1 MDRHNRITYLVVLI
15 AVVASLAAATGIL
28 SFEGPGP
35 FTITSIRGEQVEI
48 YGRGIYQ
55 HMSAEVAPQGI
66 AQDYVTLFV
75 GVPVLLIALFWA
87 RKGSLQGRFLL
98 AGVLGYFLVTYLFYL
113 AMGMYNVLFLAYA
126 FLLGSTFFA
135 FLLTMLSFDV
145 RKLSPLFSRK
155 APMKLAGGFL
165 LFNTAAIALMWLG
178 IVLPPLLSG
187 AVYPKELEH
196 YTTLIVQGFDLGLL
210 LPISGVC
217 GALMIKKASF
227 GYLAGPV
234 YLIFLSLLMLALT
247 AKIIAMGMLGYEI
260 IPAIF
265 IIPTF
270 AAMAIG
276 CSVFL
281 LKGMKDPDSA

>member
-1 MDRHNRITYLVVLI
+1 MERQKTIAILALLITL
-15 AVVASLAAATGIL
+15 AASLAAATGIF
-28 SFEGPGP
+28 SSEGPGP
-35 FTITSIRGEQVEI
+35 FTITSIRGEQVDI
-48 YGRGIYQ
+48 YGRGIYR

-66 AQDYVTLFV
+66 AQDYVTLFI
-75 GVPVLLIALFWA
+75 GVPLLVLSIFWA
-87 RKGSLQGRFLL
+87 GKGSLRGRFLL

-113 AMGMYNVLFLAYA
+113 AMGTYNELFLAYA

-145 RKLSPLFSRK
+145 PRLPALFSPK
-155 APMKLAGGFL
+155 APVKFAGGFL

-187 AVYPKELEH
+187 AVYPRELEH

-210 LPISGVC
+210 LPISAVC
-217 GALMIKKASF
+217 GALMIRKAPF

-270 AAMAIG
+270 AAVAIG

-281 LKGMKDPDSA
+281 LKDIKTPVDS

>member
-1 MDRHNRITYLVVLI
+1 MDRQNGITYLVVLI

-28 SFEGPGP
+28 SSEGPGP

-48 YGRGIYQ
+48 YGRGIYR

-66 AQDYVTLFV
+66 AQDYVTLFI
-75 GVPVLLIALFWA
+75 GVPLLVLSIFWA
-87 RKGSLQGRFLL
+87 GKGSLRGRFLL

-113 AMGMYNVLFLAYA
+113 AMGTYNELFLAYA

-145 RKLSPLFSRK
+145 QKLPDAFSPDAPVKFS
-155 APMKLAGGFL
+155 GGFL
-165 LFNTAAIALMWLG
+165 LFNTAAIAFMWLG

-187 AVYPKELEH
+187 TIYPKEVEH

-210 LPISGVC
+210 LPLAAVSGI
-217 GALMIKKASF
+217 LMIKKAPL

-234 YLIFLSLLMLALT
+234 YLVFLSLLMLALT
-247 AKIIAMGMLGYEI
+247 AKVIAMGMLGYQI
-260 IPAIF
+260 VPAIF

-270 AAMAIG
+270 ATVAMG

-281 LKGMKDPDSA
+281 LKGIPISGSS